1 VCLLDPI
8 LHTRKRVQ
16 RRSPFLFTAVLF
28 IVLNSTSFR
37 LGPLYSRV
45 GVGPEQ
51 YRRMDELMDHYS
63 HGIQTSGFKS
73 VEVCQ
78 GMLLLACF
86 SKAAAAFENDRT
98 WTTIG
103 TVRLKS

>member
-1 VCLLDPI
+1 
-8 LHTRKRVQ
+8 
-16 RRSPFLFTAVLF
+16 
-28 IVLNSTSFR
+28 
-37 LGPLYSRV
+37 
-45 GVGPEQ
+45 
-51 YRRMDELMDHYS
+51 MDELIDHYA
-63 HGIQTSGFKS
+63 HGIATSGFKS

-103 TVRLKS
+103 TVRSAHVNMEMLGHQLIAHDAQIIRIAIEVINLFFQP